1 MKKIVLK
8 IEGMGCEMCVNKVTA
23 ALSAVELVA
32 EVKVSLENASAE
44 VFYYVE
50 EAPNFCKQSFLL
62 LIEFNFPISSMC
74 CSMPN

>member
-23 ALSAVELVA
+23 ALSAVDLVA

-44 VFYYVE
+44 VFYYGE
-50 EAPNFCKQSFLL
+50 EAPNKAALKAAVEKAGFK
-62 LIEFNFPISSMC
+62 IV
-74 CSMPN
+74 

>member
-23 ALSAVELVA
+23 SLSAVELVA

-44 VFYYVE
+44 VFYYGE
-50 EAPNFCKQSFLL
+50 QAPNKAALKAAVEKAGFKVV
-62 LIEFNFPISSMC
+62 
-74 CSMPN
+74 